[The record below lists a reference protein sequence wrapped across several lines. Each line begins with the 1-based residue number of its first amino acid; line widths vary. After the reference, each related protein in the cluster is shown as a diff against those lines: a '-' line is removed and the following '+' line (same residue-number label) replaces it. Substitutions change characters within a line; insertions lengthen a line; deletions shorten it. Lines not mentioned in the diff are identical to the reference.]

1 MHTPSSWKTH
11 EKHMMQEDEDSDLIS
26 GKLVIFLTSWGFA
39 GFYCRARD
47 TFPRQAFIELKMKKN
62 LYMYHLSV

>member
-1 MHTPSSWKTH
+1 
-11 EKHMMQEDEDSDLIS
+11 MMQEDEDSDLIS